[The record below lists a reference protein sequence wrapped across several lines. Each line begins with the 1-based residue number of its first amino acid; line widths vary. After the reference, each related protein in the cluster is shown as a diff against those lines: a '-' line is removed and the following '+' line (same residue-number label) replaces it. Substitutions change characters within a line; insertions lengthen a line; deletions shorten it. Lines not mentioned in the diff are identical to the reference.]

1 MDKNEIIIAI
11 LFCLG
16 IISSTSFFIVFS
28 DHVYHEIMHGLAF
41 FATIFLALL
50 AFKSYFTY
58 RIGRMLFAAL
68 AFLLFG
74 GSEAVEI
81 IEDFNREDH
90 QNYDS
95 LDEVRDYLIIM
106 GIGVFALGTLY
117 SKKK

>member
-1 MDKNEIIIAI
+1 MDKNENIIAI

-16 IISSTSFFIVFS
+16 IISLTTFFIIFS
-28 DHVYHEIMHGLAF
+28 DHIYHEIMHGFAF

-58 RIGRMLFAAL
+58 RIGRLLFAAL

>member
-28 DHVYHEIMHGLAF
+28 DHAHHEIIHGLAF

-58 RIGRMLFAAL
+58 RIGRLLFAAL

-117 SKKK
+117 SKKT